1 MVMGNMRKYFSGSI
15 ASEKLA
21 GKVYDRFAIQN
32 LGLKAK
38 TNFEYSRKDLIRI
51 VDEINDNL
59 IENNTEEDSPE
70 TLYFSGN
77 MASSDFE
84 SACKET

>member
-21 GKVYDRFAIQN
+21 GKVYDRFAIQY

-38 TNFEYSRKDLIRI
+38 TNFGYTRKDLLRMIE
-51 VDEINDNL
+51 EISDNL
-59 IENNTEEDSPE
+59 LENSDEEDSPE
-70 TLYFSGN
+70 TLFFSGN
-77 MASSDFE
+77 MSLSDFE
-84 SACKET
+84 TSS